1 MMVNSVIDARDRWLK
16 PGGHMFPHHATMYM
30 GFGNCPNFHH
40 SKVGYWDNVYGYKMP
55 SLKSENK
62 NEVFV
67 G

>member
-40 SKVGYWDNVYGYKMP
+40 SKVV
-55 SLKSENK
+55 SLYFIEG
-62 NEVFV
+62 VL